1 MKSHALTETA
11 AYLRQK
17 NVVDVDTAVILGSG
31 LGDFAEELAEPVILP
46 YAEIPHFPVSTVAGH
61 AGRLVCGKLD
71 EKKILAM
78 QGRFHF
84 YEGYPMEEVVFP
96 VRVMAMLG
104 IRRLIVTNAAGGVN
118 PDFHPGELMLITDHI
133 NFMGTNPLIGANDD
147 QLGPRFPDMSHAYDE
162 QGLALA
168 RRAAQQAGIPLREGV
183 YAAFTGPSYE
193 TPAEIRMVRT
203 WGADAVGMSTV
214 PEVIAANHAGMRV
227 TGLSC
232 ITNLAAGMQKSLNHE
247 EVMATS
253 ARVKDDFKRLLTVL
267 AVQA

>member
-17 NVVDVDTAVILGSG
+17 NVVDVDTAIILGSG

-61 AGRLVCGKLD
+61 AGRLVCGKLG

-162 QGLALA
+162 QGLVLA

>member
-1 MKSHALTETA
+1 MKSHALAETA

-61 AGRLVCGKLD
+61 AGRLVCGKLG

>member
-61 AGRLVCGKLD
+61 AGRLVCGKLG

>member
-17 NVVDVDTAVILGSG
+17 NVVDVDTAIILGSG

-61 AGRLVCGKLD
+61 AGRLVCGKLG

-183 YAAFTGPSYE
+183 YAAFAGPSYE

-267 AVQA
+267 AVRA

>member
-17 NVVDVDTAVILGSG
+17 NVVDVDTAIILGSG

-61 AGRLVCGKLD
+61 AGRLVCGKLG

-232 ITNLAAGMQKSLNHE
+232 ITNLAAGMQKFLNHE